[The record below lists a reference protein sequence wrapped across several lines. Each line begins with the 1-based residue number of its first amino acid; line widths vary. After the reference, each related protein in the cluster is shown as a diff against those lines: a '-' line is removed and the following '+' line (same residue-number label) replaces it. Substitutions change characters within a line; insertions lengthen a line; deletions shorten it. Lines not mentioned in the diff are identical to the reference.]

1 MNVAARVSRLRL
13 DEVLRDVV
21 QRQSEVLAEAVRQAH
36 PDAGAVGVRLDDSG
50 AVVGT
55 DDAELVARERG
66 MAGVPPR
73 PGLAAVAA
81 EHEEAVRRAVAE
93 AVGEAVRRV

>member
-1 MNVAARVSRLRL
+1 MSMAARLSRLRL
-13 DEVLRDVV
+13 DEVLRDVM

-36 PDAGAVGVRLDDSG
+36 PDTGGVSVRLDEAG

-55 DDAELVARERG
+55 DDAALVARERG

-81 EHEEAVRRAVAE
+81 EHEEAVRRAVAD
-93 AVGEAVRRV
+93 AVGEVVRSV

>member
-1 MNVAARVSRLRL
+1 MRLAARFSRLRL

-36 PDAGAVGVRLDDSG
+36 PEAGAVGVRLDDSG
-50 AVVGT
+50 AVIGT
-55 DDAELVARERG
+55 DDAALAVRERG

-81 EHEEAVRRAVAE
+81 AHEEAVRRAIAE
-93 AVGEAVRRV
+93 AVGEAVRSV